1 MMLVLLITAIL
12 GASLL
17 SLGSQDSAQIRRWA
31 IAAASAILVLS
42 GSLLMGFDP
51 AVAEPQQAIDW
62 EWLPSLGI
70 HFSLGLD
77 GLSLPLLLL
86 SSLLTLLAIASS
98 PTDQTRPRLYYS
110 LIFLAAAGMAIALL
124 SRDLLLFVLGYEL
137 ELIPMYLLIS
147 IWGGEQR
154 GPAATRFLIFTAIS
168 GILLLLGAIATAVLS
183 SQPFSFAFDQL
194 QTIELPLALQLP
206 LLLLFVAAFA
216 IKLPLVPFHSWQPA
230 AYGQASPA
238 IAMLLGGAIAKLG
251 GYGLFRFGCSFF
263 PEAWS
268 LIAPSLAV
276 LAAVTALYGSLNAL
290 RQTDLQ
296 RLVAFSSIGHM
307 GTLLLALAAGTPL
320 ALQGA
325 IAQMV
330 AHGLILALLFQ
341 LVGTIERVTGRRDRD
356 QLSGLLNPI
365 RGLPLTAGLLLLAAM
380 ASAGIPGLVG
390 FVAEFLIFQGS
401 FAIFPWATVGCIAAS
416 GLTAVYFVSLINRA
430 CFGKLDNQEARWR
443 PVTVSERWPA
453 VVLALTV
460 MALGLAPQG
469 LVRWSESSSLAIA
482 AHLPQPLQS
491 TIAEGRSRSTPVF
504 PTPSLSAVLQ

>member
-1 MMLVLLITAIL
+1 MLVALIA
-12 GASLL
+12 AA
-17 SLGSQDSAQIRRWA
+17 LGSALLFSVGGDDSAKLRRWA
-31 IAAASAILVLS
+31 IAAAGGILLLAV
-42 GSLLMGFDP
+42 SLLTGFDP
-51 AVAEPQQAIDW
+51 AIATPQLAIDW
-62 EWLPSLGI
+62 DWLPALGI

-86 SSLLTLLAIASS
+86 ASLLTLLAIASS
-98 PTDQTRPRLYYS
+98 PADQSRPRLYYS
-110 LIFLAAAGMAIALL
+110 LIFLAAAGMVISLL
-124 SRDLLLFVLGYEL
+124 SRDLMLFVLGYEL
-137 ELIPMYLLIS
+137 ELIPVYLLIS

-154 GPAATRFLIFTAIS
+154 GAAATRFLIFTAIS
-168 GILLLLGAIATAVLS
+168 GILLLLGAIATAILS
-183 SQPFSFAFDQL
+183 SQPFSFSLDQL
-194 QTIELPLALQLP
+194 QTVDLPLALQLP

-238 IAMLLGGAIAKLG
+238 IAMLLGGAISKLG
-251 GYGLFRFGCSFF
+251 GYGLFRFCCSLF

-276 LAAVTALYGSLNAL
+276 LAAITALYGTLNAL

-296 RLVAFSSIGHM
+296 RLVAFSSMGHM

-341 LVGTIERVTGRRDRD
+341 LIGTIERVTGRRDRD

-365 RGLPLTAGLLLLAAM
+365 RGLPLTAGLLLMAAM

-390 FVAEFLIFQGS
+390 FIAEFLIFQGS

-443 PVTVSERWPA
+443 SVTASERWPA

-460 MALGLAPQG
+460 MALGIAPQA
-469 LVRWSESSSLAIA
+469 LVRWSEGSSLAIA